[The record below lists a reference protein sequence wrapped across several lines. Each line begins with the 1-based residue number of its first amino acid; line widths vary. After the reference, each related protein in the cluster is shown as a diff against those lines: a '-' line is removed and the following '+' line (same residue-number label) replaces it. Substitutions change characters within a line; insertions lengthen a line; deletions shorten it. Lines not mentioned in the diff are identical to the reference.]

1 MRSSGSARW
10 VYGKDSTNPQAKIT
24 LDQYLSY
31 LRHGLNTCYYC
42 VVPTAFPEEL
52 QRKCVGHQ
60 RAKPEPVSAEIV
72 GEPEAERERG
82 DEEAREDKPA
92 EGEDEARDVGERR
105 DSATAAPQATN
116 KKYTFPTKSNDE
128 VWVDKLDLRVRALV
142 EDVDVVDYCGRD
154 IEDETKRLTA
164 PCIKQEEADK
174 YRCKQC
180 SKLFRAPEFVI
191 KHIVI
196 KHGEVVKDKL
206 DDVSQLF
213 PRSLLTSPA
222 RRLQRVRARPAAHP
236 AVCADARGG

>member
-1 MRSSGSARW
+1 MQHHA
-10 VYGKDSTNPQAKIT
+10 NNQAKIT

-60 RAKPEPVSAEIV
+60 RAKPEPVVAETTV
-72 GEPEAERERG
+72 AEPENER
-82 DEEAREDKPA
+82 DEENRGEDKPA
-92 EGEDEARDVGERR
+92 PAEGEEAAESREPEDAPRR
-105 DSATAAPQATN
+105 DSATAPQATS

-128 VWVDKLDLRVRALV
+128 LWVEKLDLKVRALI

-180 SKLFRAPEFVI
+180 LKLFRAPEFVI
-191 KHIVI
+191 KHIVS
-196 KHGEVVKDKL
+196 KHSEIVKEKL
-206 DDVSQLF
+206 DEVSCLR
-213 PRSLLTSPA
+213 PC
-222 RRLQRVRARPAAHP
+222 QR
-236 AVCADARGG
+236 